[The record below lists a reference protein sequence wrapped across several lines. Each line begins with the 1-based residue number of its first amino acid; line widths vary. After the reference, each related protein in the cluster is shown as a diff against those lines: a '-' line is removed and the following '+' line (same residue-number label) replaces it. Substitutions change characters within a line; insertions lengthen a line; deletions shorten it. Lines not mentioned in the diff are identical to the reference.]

1 MNIPSTL
8 SGAPQAIETLAQ
20 TRIKAAQGD
29 IQAKMKLAM
38 LAKMAGV
45 RPASASTS
53 APVNPGTK
61 PSTPLPPDAS
71 ASPSEPPPPTGAVL
85 NVRR

>member
-1 MNIPSTL
+1 MNITSNQ

-29 IQAKMKLAM
+29 GQAKMKLAL
-38 LAKMAGV
+38 LAKMSGV
-45 RPASASTS
+45 QPAAVG
-53 APVNPGTK
+53 APAPANNATK
-61 PSTPLPPDAS
+61 PSTPLPEDSA
-71 ASPSEPPPPTGAVL
+71 ASPGEPPPPTGAVL